1 MRRTRWSLHKL
12 KTAVGNWLDRDD
24 ATTVARIPEFIEL
37 AEANFNRVI
46 RQPDM
51 ITKDDSFSIS
61 GRYTTLPTDTLEI
74 VRIVLDLTPVVV
86 LEYMTPEELSER
98 RVSLTGGGKPY
109 YFTTVGGS
117 TNQLEVLRSPDST
130 YTASIIYYTRIAALT
145 DAATTNWLLTNHPD
159 IYLFGT
165 LVEADPYLKNDE
177 RMPMWTSRL
186 DKALNDLRLQGQRE
200 RHTASGL
207 RMRSVALG

>member
-1 MRRTRWSLHKL
+1 MAITTYAELQTATANWRDRTDL
-12 KTAVGNWLDRDD
+12 T
-24 ATTVARIPEFIEL
+24 ARIPEFIEL

-51 ITKDDSFSIS
+51 IAKNDSFSIA

-74 VRIVLDLTPVVV
+74 VRIVVDLTPVIV
-86 LEYMTPEELSER
+86 LEYLTPEEISQR
-98 RVSLTGGGKPY
+98 RIVMTSTGKPY
-109 YFTTVGGS
+109 YFTTIGGS
-117 TNQLEVLRSPDST
+117 TNQLEVLPSPDST
-130 YTASIIYYTRIAALT
+130 YTSSIVYYTRIAALT
-145 DAATTNWLLTNHPD
+145 DSATTNWLLDSHPD

-165 LVEADPYLKNDE
+165 LVEAEPYLKNDE

-186 DKALNDLRLQGQRE
+186 DKALNALGLQGQRE

-207 RMRSVALG
+207 RMRSRVLG

>member
-1 MRRTRWSLHKL
+1 VAITTYAELQ
-12 KTAVGNWLDRDD
+12 TATANWLDRSDMTD
-24 ATTVARIPEFIEL
+24 RIPEFIEL

-61 GRYTTLPTDTLEI
+61 SRYTTLPTDTLEI

-98 RVSLTGGGKPY
+98 RTYLTGTGKPI

-145 DAATTNWLLTNHPD
+145 DVATTNWLLTNHPD

-165 LVEADPYLKNDE
+165 LVEAEPYLKNDE

>member
-1 MRRTRWSLHKL
+1 M
-12 KTAVGNWLDRDD
+12 ANVGTYAQLQTEIANWLDRTDLT
-24 ATTVARIPEFIEL
+24 ATIPTFIAL

-51 ITKDDSFSIS
+51 ITKDDSFSIA

-74 VRIVLDLTPVVV
+74 VRSVLDLTPVIV

-130 YTASIIYYTRIAALT
+130 YTASIIYITRIAALS
-145 DAATTNWLLTNHPD
+145 DAATTNWLLTSHPD
-159 IYLFGT
+159 IYLYGA
-165 LVEADPYLKNDE
+165 LVEAEPYLKNDD

>member
-1 MRRTRWSLHKL
+1 MAITTYAELQ
-12 KTAVGNWLDRDD
+12 TATANWLDRSDL
-24 ATTVARIPEFIEL
+24 TARIPEFIEL

-51 ITKDDSFSIS
+51 ITKNDSFSIA

-86 LEYMTPEELSER
+86 LEYVTPEEISER
-98 RVSLTGGGKPY
+98 RTYLTGTGKPI
-109 YFTTVGGS
+109 YFTTIGGS
-117 TNQLEVLRSPDST
+117 ANQLEVLRSPDDT
-130 YTASIIYYTRIAALT
+130 YTASIIYYTRIPALA
-145 DAATTNWLLTNHPD
+145 DGTNWLLTNHPD
-159 IYLFGT
+159 IYLFGA
-165 LVEADPYLKNDE
+165 LVEAEPYLKNDE
-177 RMPMWTSRL
+177 RMPLWTSRL
-186 DKALNDLRLQGQRE
+186 DKALSDLRLQGQRE

>member
-1 MRRTRWSLHKL
+1 MAITTYAELQ
-12 KTAVGNWLDRDD
+12 TATANWLDRSDLTD
-24 ATTVARIPEFIEL
+24 RIPEFIEL

-51 ITKDDSFSIS
+51 ITKNDSFSIA
-61 GRYTTLPTDTLEI
+61 GRYTTLPADTLEI
-74 VRIVLDLTPVVV
+74 VRIVLDLTPVIV

-98 RVSLTGGGKPY
+98 RITLTGTGKPY
-109 YFTTVGGS
+109 YFTTIGGS
-117 TNQLEVLRSPDST
+117 ANQLEVLRSPDDT
-130 YTASIIYYTRIAALT
+130 YTASIIYYTRIPALA
-145 DAATTNWLLTNHPD
+145 DGTNWLLTNHPD

-165 LVEADPYLKNDE
+165 LVEAEPYLKNDE

-186 DKALNDLRLQGQRE
+186 DKALSDLRLQGQRE

>member
-1 MRRTRWSLHKL
+1 MALSTYTEL
-12 KTAVGNWLDRDD
+12 KAAVADYLDRTDLTD
-24 ATTVARIPEFIEL
+24 QIPDFITM
-37 AEANFNRVI
+37 AEASFNRVI

-61 GRYTTLPTDTLEI
+61 SRYTTLPTDTLEI

-130 YTASIIYYTRIAALT
+130 YTASIIYYTRIPALA
-145 DAATTNWLLTNHPD
+145 DGTNWLLTNHPD
-159 IYLFGT
+159 IYLFGA
-165 LVEADPYLKNDE
+165 LVEAEPYLKNDE

-200 RHTASGL
+200 RHTASSL

>member
-1 MRRTRWSLHKL
+1 MAITTYAEL

-130 YTASIIYYTRIAALT
+130 YTASIIYYTRIPALA
-145 DAATTNWLLTNHPD
+145 DGTNWLLTNHPD
-159 IYLFGT
+159 IYLFGA
-165 LVEADPYLKNDE
+165 LVEAEPYLKNDE

-200 RHTASGL
+200 RHTASSL

>member
-1 MRRTRWSLHKL
+1 MAITTYAEL

-130 YTASIIYYTRIAALT
+130 YTASIIYYTRIPALA
-145 DAATTNWLLTNHPD
+145 DGTNWLLTNHPD
-159 IYLFGT
+159 IYLFGA
-165 LVEADPYLKNDE
+165 LVEAEPYLKNDD

>member
-1 MRRTRWSLHKL
+1 VAITTYAELQ
-12 KTAVGNWLDRDD
+12 TATANWLDRTDL
-24 ATTVARIPEFIEL
+24 TSRILEFIEL

-51 ITKDDSFSIS
+51 VEKDDSFSIS

-74 VRIVLDLTPVVV
+74 VRIVLDLTPVIV
-86 LEYMTPEELSER
+86 LEYLTPEEISQR
-98 RVSLTGGGKPY
+98 RIVMTATGKPY

-117 TNQLEVLRSPDST
+117 TSQLEVLPSPDST
-130 YTASIIYYTRIAALT
+130 YTSSIVYYTRIAALS
-145 DAATTNWLLTNHPD
+145 DSATSNWLLAAHPD

-165 LVEADPYLKNDE
+165 LVEAEPYLKNDE
-177 RMPMWTSRL
+177 RMPMWTARL
-186 DKALNDLRLQGQRE
+186 DRALNDLRLQGQRE

-207 RMRSVALG
+207 RMRSRVLG

>member
-1 MRRTRWSLHKL
+1 MAITTYEQLQ
-12 KTAVGNWLDRDD
+12 TAVGNWLDRTDLD
-24 ATTVARIPEFIEL
+24 TRIPEFIEL
-37 AEANFNRVI
+37 AEASFNRVI

-74 VRIVLDLTPVVV
+74 VRIVLDLTPVIV

-130 YTASIIYYTRIAALT
+130 YTASIIYYTRIPALA
-145 DAATTNWLLTNHPD
+145 DGTNWLLTNHPD
-159 IYLFGT
+159 IYLFGA
-165 LVEADPYLKNDE
+165 LVEAEPYLKNDE